1 MGAAR
6 SYAEVVA
13 LLAAT
18 ADEDAEEDRGPRPL
32 ATSATVCLVVGDAGV
47 GSIATVLS
55 ALLGAAGYRT
65 VHVASRHIHRWHERI
80 RLNGRPL
87 EPEPFALAIDAA
99 FEGAA
104 RRQGLSAQEAVLRA
118 GMTIADGLADSLAD
132 GLATGLAAGEG
143 AGVCLVLEAPI
154 LPPEGPPI
162 RPAPPQPAMVV
173 LAPATSP
180 RWIET
185 RLPSALAAASTVVLA
200 PQRESVAAAARA
212 AVAASGVALHEAAV
226 ACRMGRASTG
236 LDGQRFTT
244 QTPRGR
250 YTVALPLLGA
260 QQRANFVTAL
270 LAAEQIAQEGL
281 NAAAVAKAIADVS
294 LPLRFEIIKRSPLV
308 VLDGA
313 DDPAGYRALQS
324 VAAEIFGRLRLVIV
338 ATVDAAVPHDA
349 LTEAIEAIPAEVRIA
364 FPPPDRAVAERVA
377 QRLRDRGIGAQ
388 LWGAPGP
395 ALVDAVDSA
404 GPRDGVLVFGSLS
417 GTAEARAWL
426 LGIEQEQRPSP
437 RTTGVSGYSCG

>member
-1 MGAAR
+1 M
-6 SYAEVVA
+6 
-13 LLAAT
+13 
-18 ADEDAEEDRGPRPL
+18 
-32 ATSATVCLVVGDAGV
+32 
-47 GSIATVLS
+47 
-55 ALLGAAGYRT
+55 
-65 VHVASRHIHRWHERI
+65 
-80 RLNGRPL
+80 
-87 EPEPFALAIDAA
+87 
-99 FEGAA
+99 
-104 RRQGLSAQEAVLRA
+104 
-118 GMTIADGLADSLAD
+118 
-132 GLATGLAAGEG
+132 
-143 AGVCLVLEAPI
+143 
-154 LPPEGPPI
+154 
-162 RPAPPQPAMVV
+162 
-173 LAPATSP
+173 
-180 RWIET
+180 
-185 RLPSALAAASTVVLA
+185 PSALAAASTVVLA

-338 ATVDAAVPHDA
+338 ATVDAAVPHDV